1 MKALLNTS
9 FFFAPEVAARIHE
22 TLRTR
27 WIPACNAAGDGDAT
41 CLRLPAE
48 EGIMRLAVQTPFA
61 DADAAERFRSEIAS
75 DIAATMQRTLGADA
89 FTCFSTIMEI
99 IDL

>member
-9 FFFAPEVAARIHE
+9 FFFAPAVENEVTR
-22 TLRTR
+22 TLRER
-27 WIPACNAAGDGDAT
+27 WIPACNAAGETPAV
-41 CLRLPAE
+41 CLRLPSE
-48 EGIMRLAVQTPFA
+48 EGIMRLAVQTRFA
-61 DADAAERFRSEIAS
+61 DSDSAERFRAEVTD
-75 DIAATMQRTLGADA
+75 DIADTLLRTLGADS

>member
-1 MKALLNTS
+1 MKTLLNTS
-9 FFFAPEVAARIHE
+9 FFFSPAVASTVE
-22 TLRTR
+22 TTLRTR
-27 WIPACNAAGDGDAT
+27 WVPACNAAGIAPAT

-61 DADAAERFRSEIAS
+61 SAESAEAFRSEVAE
-75 DIAATMQRTLGADA
+75 DIADELFKQLGADA
-89 FTCFSTIMEI
+89 FTCFSTLMEI

>member
-1 MKALLNTS
+1 MKTLLNTS
-9 FFFAPEVAARIHE
+9 FFFSPSVARTVEA
-22 TLRTR
+22 TLRNR
-27 WIPACNAAGDGDAT
+27 WVPACHAAGIAPAT

-61 DADAAERFRSEIAS
+61 SAESAEAFRSEVTEA
-75 DIAATMQRTLGADA
+75 IAAQLFNELGADA
-89 FTCFSTIMEI
+89 FTCFSTMMEI

>member
-1 MKALLNTS
+1 MKVLLNTS
-9 FFFAPEVAARIHE
+9 FFFAPEAAAKVHE
-22 TLRTR
+22 TLRSR
-27 WIPACNAAGDGDAT
+27 WIPACNAAGDGAAT

-48 EGIMRLAVQTPFA
+48 EGIMRLAVQTRFA
-61 DADAAERFRSEIAS
+61 DADAAERFRSGAAS
-75 DIAATMQRTLGADA
+75 EIAATLLRTLGAGA

>member
-9 FFFAPEVAARIHE
+9 FFFAPAVEHRVREVLH
-22 TLRTR
+22 TR
-27 WIPACNAAGDGDAT
+27 WIPACNAAGLTAAT

-48 EGIMRLAVQTPFA
+48 DGIMRLAVQTPFA
-61 DADAAERFRSEIAS
+61 DAAAAERFRDEITAP
-75 DIAATMQRTLGADA
+75 IADSMLRALGADA